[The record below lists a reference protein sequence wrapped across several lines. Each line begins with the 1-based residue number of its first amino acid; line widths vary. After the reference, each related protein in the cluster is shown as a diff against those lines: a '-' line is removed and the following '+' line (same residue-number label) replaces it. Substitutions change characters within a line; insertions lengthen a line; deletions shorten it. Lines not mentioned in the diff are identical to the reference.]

1 MDNAIETAQK
11 LADRPDLLPWVAF
24 IVVCATVYANR
35 QVLKDYI
42 ISRTESNRESKMQS
56 AILVEVLRNNTAALD
71 NNTAALESVKADR
84 GETRR
89 MLEHHEELSA
99 GRDERTLAIVQRVE
113 ARVTDN
119 GEKLSLVEDRTE
131 NIRQS

>member
-1 MDNAIETAQK
+1 MDEIISAATEMAH
-11 LADRPDLLPWVAF
+11 RPDLLPWVVFVA
-24 IVVCATVYANR
+24 VVAVAYR
-35 QVLKDYI
+35 ERGLIRDYFV
-42 ISRTESNRESKMQS
+42 SRTDAQREAKTQS

-99 GRDERTLAIVQRVE
+99 ARDAQTYEVVTRVE
-113 ARVTDN
+113 QRLHKN
-119 GEKLSLVEDRTE
+119 GELLGLIEDRT
-131 NIRQS
+131 SSS

>member
-1 MDNAIETAQK
+1 MDQAMNLARELENA
-11 LADRPDLLPWVAF
+11 PDLLPYLVFAC
-24 IVVCATVYANR
+24 VCCVCFSERKLIKDYFLSKIEANR
-35 QVLKDYI
+35 EVK
-42 ISRTESNRESKMQS
+42 THS

-99 GRDERTLAIVQRVE
+99 GRDERTLAIAQRVE

-119 GEKLSLVEDRTE
+119 SEKLSLVEDRTE